1 MVEELPKMHRSLD
14 TFHVRYHKKQIKI
27 EKGEG
32 VFSVLKYPQDLVER
46 KGYLF

>member
-1 MVEELPKMHRSLD
+1 MVEELPKMHKSLD
-14 TFHVRYHKKQIKI
+14 TFHVWYHKRQIKK

-46 KGYLF
+46 KGNLF